1 MHWPLSGASRAASCR
16 QPANGCSWPSILP
29 ESSLLY
35 GDVAVHPLD
44 DQPATYEVGI
54 TFAPAFQGRGL
65 ATEALARVLEFLFHD
80 QNAHR
85 VVAFCDTRNAAV
97 ARLLRRLT
105 FRQES
110 HQIEADF
117 LKDEWTT
124 VDGYAVL
131 ARDWNTV

>member
-1 MHWPLSGASRAASCR
+1 MHL
-16 QPANGCSWPSILP
+16 
-29 ESSLLY
+29 
-35 GDVAVHPLD
+35 LD

-54 TFAPAFQGRGL
+54 TFAQGFQGRGL

-105 FRQES
+105 FRQ
-110 HQIEADF
+110 
-117 LKDEWTT
+117 
-124 VDGYAVL
+124 
-131 ARDWNTV
+131 